1 MDGAVKPAAAGGRR
15 QQPGRPR
22 AGLFPPRPAIAPPTG
37 GQPLRPPRSERY
49 SPRGGATLPRQ
60 RRHRPLGA
68 PPTRGRLGAPWRRRA
83 DTRGHCGPGAGG
95 GHGKVGLGK
104 AFCHPHPPPRAKN
117 QLHLSAQAGQKWQH
131 SCRARLLQHRC
142 LQIPAR
148 TPAHLARQHGCSCR
162 GACGFP
168 LNALSWHLSP
178 YFFCQT
184 RVLLPPPLALGG
196 CSPGANEQFAEV

>member
-95 GHGKVGLGK
+95 GHGKAGLGK
-104 AFCHPHPPPRAKN
+104 AFCHPHPPPPELRTSSISQPRRGRSGSTA
-117 QLHLSAQAGQKWQH
+117 AGPVC
-131 SCRARLLQHRC
+131 SSTAACRYQ
-142 LQIPAR
+142 PG
-148 TPAHLARQHGCSCR
+148 RQH
-162 GACGFP
+162 
-168 LNALSWHLSP
+168 
-178 YFFCQT
+178 T
-184 RVLLPPPLALGG
+184 
-196 CSPGANEQFAEV
+196 